1 MIGNRTRWM
10 TGALVGAGLLL
21 GSVAPAQARPR
32 YDDRYWHHRH
42 DRGNGFGFG
51 DAVGIA
57 ALLGAAVVVANS
69 VSKDRKDARGADA
82 DNRPYADND
91 APPPTGGTDYGADA
105 GNGDVYSPESSARA
119 DDFSDVAATNQ
130 SNDQL
135 TDACALAARD
145 EAQGQA
151 GYAEIRHIDE
161 PRATA
166 DSYNID
172 GEVETRASYRATE
185 GTTRRFTCAMKDG
198 RVAEVY
204 LSRDVAMH

>member
-69 VSKDRKDARGADA
+69 VSK
-82 DNRPYADND
+82 
-91 APPPTGGTDYGADA
+91 
-105 GNGDVYSPESSARA
+105 SPIQKFLRR
-119 DDFSDVAATNQ
+119 
-130 SNDQL
+130 SNTL
-135 TDACALAARD
+135 
-145 EAQGQA
+145 
-151 GYAEIRHIDE
+151 
-161 PRATA
+161 
-166 DSYNID
+166 
-172 GEVETRASYRATE
+172 
-185 GTTRRFTCAMKDG
+185 RFCG
-198 RVAEVY
+198 
-204 LSRDVAMH
+204 

>member
-21 GSVAPAQARPR
+21 GSIAPAQARPR
-32 YDDRYWHHRH
+32 YDDRGWHHGH
-42 DRGNGFGFG
+42 HRGDGFDFG

-69 VSKDRKDARGADA
+69 VSKDRNDARDADT

-105 GNGDVYSPESSARA
+105 GNADVHSPESPARG

-166 DSYNID
+166 DGYNID

-204 LSRDVAMH
+204 LSHDVAMH